1 MISSATC
8 DIASGELAI
17 HTKEG
22 WFPPIAML
30 WAAKSSNESVDRMKM
45 GVGTRE
51 RDPQTA
57 GAVGCR
63 GEELRGPLPQ
73 KKIPQDHSQTTQ
85 VSEVSRPLNADPEIK
100 RQEIPPGGCG
110 L

>member
-1 MISSATC
+1 
-8 DIASGELAI
+8 
-17 HTKEG
+17 
-22 WFPPIAML
+22 ML

-85 VSEVSRPLNADPEIK
+85 VSEVSRPLNADPEIR
-100 RQEIPPGGCG
+100 RQEIPSGGCG